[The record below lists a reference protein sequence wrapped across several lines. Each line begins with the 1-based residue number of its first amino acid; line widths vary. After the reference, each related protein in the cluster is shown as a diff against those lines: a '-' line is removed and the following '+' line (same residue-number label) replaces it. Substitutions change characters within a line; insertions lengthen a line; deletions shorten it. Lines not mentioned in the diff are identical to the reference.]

1 MCLHYF
7 CIADAEAEIEEFPE
21 EFMPPPIRDEFV
33 IRDEIS
39 QNNLIQDK
47 GKANFKNFCSISN
60 ENKLFCS
67 ERKYFY
73 LLMRVKLK
81 VNSNM
86 QMIAFIFL
94 EFYFVYSNSTVQ
106 FNAFSCKLC
115 SFKKLSGITFIV

>member
-1 MCLHYF
+1 MHYF
-7 CIADAEAEIEEFPE
+7 CIADVEAEIEEFPE

-47 GKANFKNFCSISN
+47 GKANFNNFCGILN
-60 ENKLFCS
+60 ENKPFCS
-67 ERKYFY
+67 ERKYY
-73 LLMRVKLK
+73 YRLIRVKLK

-94 EFYFVYSNSTVQ
+94 KFHFVYSNSTVQ
-106 FNAFSCKLC
+106 FNAFPCKLC
-115 SFKKLSGITFIV
+115 NFKKILGIASFV